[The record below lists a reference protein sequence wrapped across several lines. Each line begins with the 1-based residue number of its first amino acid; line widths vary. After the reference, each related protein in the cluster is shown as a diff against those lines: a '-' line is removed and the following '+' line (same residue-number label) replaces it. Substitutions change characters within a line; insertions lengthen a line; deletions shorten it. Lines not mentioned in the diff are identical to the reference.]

1 MKEARGL
8 ATKIIVPKIDLKSLL
23 KRPLQRSPVTEDR
36 AGAEGD
42 HIEQMLKELQHL
54 DAGDLSDIS
63 GQPCLKMTPREVML
77 PPRKRAI
84 SCQQRVDHPAGVPSA
99 QDLLQKSSAV
109 QRAEVP
115 DECQTVPKP
124 VSWKGVVRR

>member
-1 MKEARGL
+1 MKEACGL

-23 KRPLQRSPVTEDR
+23 KRPLQRSPVAENG
-36 AGAEGD
+36 AGAESD
-42 HIEQMLKELQHL
+42 YIEQMLKELQHL
-54 DAGDLSDIS
+54 GAGDLSDIS

-77 PPRKRAI
+77 SPRRRAI
-84 SCQQRVDHPAGVPSA
+84 SSQQCVDHSAGVLSA

-124 VSWKGVVRR
+124 VSWNGVVRR